1 VRESGEKFWYNR
13 VVVKTSSQNEE
24 KGPPF
29 KGGKEERPLFD
40 ELQVSPID
48 HLFQLGVNVMYHED
62 MYLVVQ
68 QV

>member
-1 VRESGEKFWYNR
+1 MQQLDQTLVVAANIYNNSNKYHLFSK
-13 VVVKTSSQNEE
+13 VK
-24 KGPPF
+24 
-29 KGGKEERPLFD
+29 
-40 ELQVSPID
+40 VSKVNQITCVD